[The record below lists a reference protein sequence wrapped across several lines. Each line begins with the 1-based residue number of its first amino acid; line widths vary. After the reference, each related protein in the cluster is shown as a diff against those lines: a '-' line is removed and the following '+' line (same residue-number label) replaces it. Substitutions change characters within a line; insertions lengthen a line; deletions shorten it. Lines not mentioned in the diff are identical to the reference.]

1 MAQTRL
7 IHRELCFL
15 SIHDS
20 HARES
25 IFTLKCMQTSLHF
38 FLLFFKYLSP
48 TFCCVP
54 LFFSKSLP
62 ASSLRLCSSLLQ
74 LSFCNLYLCI
84 SSIFLLSRL
93 SLDTWHYF
101 LNFNEVCSTF
111 IWILPTSLSLL
122 SSTRAT
128 CNEEK
133 PDFFSNDTP
142 SAI

>member
-84 SSIFLLSRL
+84 SSIFFAIQIIFGHMTLFPEFQRGLF
-93 SLDTWHYF
+93 YF
-101 LNFNEVCSTF
+101 HLNFTNIPQSAKF
-111 IWILPTSLSLL
+111 N
-122 SSTRAT
+122 SS
-128 CNEEK
+128 NLQ
-133 PDFFSNDTP
+133 
-142 SAI
+142 